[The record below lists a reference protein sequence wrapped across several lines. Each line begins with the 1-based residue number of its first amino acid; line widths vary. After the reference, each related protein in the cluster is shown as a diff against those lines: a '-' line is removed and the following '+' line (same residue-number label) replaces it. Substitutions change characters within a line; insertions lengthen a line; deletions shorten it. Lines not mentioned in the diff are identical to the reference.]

1 MFMGRG
7 VLIDVAAY
15 KGVETLP
22 DNYEITVEDL
32 EAAVKKQNLALQPGD
47 AILINTGW
55 ERQAVGQKTT
65 PATTSRARASA

>member
-32 EAAVKKQNLALQPGD
+32 EAAVKKKPRN
-47 AILINTGW
+47 
-55 ERQAVGQKTT
+55 RTT
-65 PATTSRARASA
+65 PS

>member
-15 KGVETLP
+15 KAGRILP
-22 DNYEITVEDL
+22 DGYAITVEDL
-32 EAAVKKQNLALQPGD
+32 DALKKQNLALQPGD

-55 ERQAVGQKTT
+55 EQALG
-65 PATTSRARASA
+65 